1 MLPHAVFALL
11 LCSADSVPGAGASLY
26 VDCSGGSDAGDG
38 SAARPFLTLTRARDA
53 LRALQPLAAPA
64 RVTVVS
70 GDCVP
75 RDGSGAVDFSLP
87 VLALEP
93 QDSGSAA
100 APITYAAGG
109 GAPRLLS
116 GAAVPLAA
124 WRNASQPGVFVA
136 DLGPAG
142 LDVARYGFGGPDASG
157 CGGGAMELFCG
168 GVPATVARYP
178 NVAANGDPQWINILA
193 VENAATSFTTRDTR
207 VLGWA
212 NESRAWLH
220 GYWAFDCEPWC
231 LCPPPPYRGR
241 AATPPPP
248 FSGAHPP
255 HPFPTALSPRGGL
268 VRASGSNRA
277 RCGRRAHHRE
287 REHAA
292 SVRVQGPRSLL
303 RHKLAL
309 RARR

>member
-1 MLPHAVFALL
+1 MSRRRAVFALL
-11 LCSADSVPGAGASLY
+11 LCCAGSAASAGASLY

-38 SAARPFLTLTRARDA
+38 SAAHPFQTLSRARDA
-53 LRALQPLAAPA
+53 LRALQPLTAPA

-70 GDCVP
+70 GDCYP

-93 QDSGSAA
+93 RDSGTAA

-124 WRNASQPGVFVA
+124 WRSTSQPGVFAV

-193 VENAATSFTTRDTR
+193 VEDAKTTFTTRDTR
-207 VLGWA
+207 VLAWA

-220 GYWAFDCEPWC
+220 GYWAFDCEGWC
-231 LCPPPPYRGR
+231 CAPRVR
-241 AATPPPP
+241 V
-248 FSGAHPP
+248 
-255 HPFPTALSPRGGL
+255 PFPALTPCHFPSPSIALPRGGL
-268 VRASGSNRA
+268 VRASGSDCA
-277 RCGRRAHHRE
+277 RRGRRAHHRE

-292 SVRVQGPRSLL
+292 DVRV
-303 RHKLAL
+303 
-309 RARR
+309 